1 MVSIKNEEDIVLLRE
16 GGKHLALILQELA
29 SLVRPGVRT
38 MELEEAARAAIARE
52 GDTPSFLGYQAEGMG
67 TPYPAALC
75 TSVNNEVVH
84 GIPGDRILVEGDIIG
99 LDLGLIHNGVY
110 LDSALTVPVG
120 KVSKELKD
128 LIRVTEEALAAGVAM
143 ARPGMHTGDIGVA
156 IAALAK
162 AHHYKIIKELSGHG
176 VGYAVH
182 EDPEVP
188 NYGYAG
194 EGEELI
200 PGMVIAIEPMFS
212 LADSSVEVAPDG
224 FTFRTV
230 GGSPSAH
237 AEHTVLITSSGS
249 DILTLV

>member
-1 MVSIKNEEDIVLLRE
+1 MVSIKNEEDIALLRE
-16 GGKHLALILQELA
+16 GGKHLACILEELA
-29 SLVRPGVRT
+29 TLVRPGVRT
-38 MELEEAARAAIARE
+38 MELEEAARAAIARA

-84 GIPGDRILVEGDIIG
+84 GIPGDRVLVDGDIIG
-99 LDLGLIHNGVY
+99 LDLGLVHTGMY

-120 KVSKELKD
+120 KISKELKE
-128 LIRVTEEALAAGVAM
+128 LLQVTEEALAAGIAV
-143 ARPGMHTGDIGVA
+143 ARPGAHTGDIGAAVA
-156 IAALAK
+156 AVAK

-182 EDPEVP
+182 EAPEVP
-188 NYGYAG
+188 NYGRAG

-200 PGMVIAIEPMFS
+200 AGMVIAIEPMFS
-212 LADSSVEVAPDG
+212 FSDSSVEVAPDG

-230 GGSPSAH
+230 NGSASAH